1 MRPVWCIVGATVLLS
16 VAVAG
21 VSGQSVDEGLL
32 EPTRQALGGKGL
44 AGVRTLRAEGES
56 TRVVAS
62 LRLSSAIEL
71 LLERPDRFLRIDRLR
86 VAGTAAETTSGF
98 VGDRFVQR
106 TPGQR
111 VPAPAGAAPDQ
122 RNELQR
128 AAAAGLRSELL
139 LLLLGFFAGTFDDS
153 PLHVERLGIAEAPD
167 ARAEALRLTFGTGLA
182 ATLFVHVDTHLPLM
196 VSWQGADPSAV
207 LRLATSTDPFAA
219 TALVAAGQAAP
230 VEHRLHFSDY
240 RRVDALRWPF
250 LVRHTAGGR
259 PVEELRFE
267 RLTPNPVF
275 KHGTFAESQ

>member
-1 MRPVWCIVGATVLLS
+1 MKPVRCIVGVTVLLS
-16 VAVAG
+16 VAGAG

-106 TPGQR
+106 TPGPH
-111 VPAPAGAAPDQ
+111 VPPPAGAAPDQ
-122 RNELQR
+122 RNDLQR

-167 ARAEALRLTFGTGLA
+167 ARAEALRLTFGTGLS

-196 VSWQGADPSAV
+196 VSWQGADPSVV
-207 LRLATSTDPFAA
+207 LRLATATDPFQA
-219 TALVAAGQAAP
+219 TALVAAGQAAT

-240 RRVDALRWPF
+240 RRVNALRWPF
-250 LVRHTAGGR
+250 LVRHTVGGT

-267 RLTPNPVF
+267 RLTANPVF
-275 KHGTFAESQ
+275 KNGTFAESR